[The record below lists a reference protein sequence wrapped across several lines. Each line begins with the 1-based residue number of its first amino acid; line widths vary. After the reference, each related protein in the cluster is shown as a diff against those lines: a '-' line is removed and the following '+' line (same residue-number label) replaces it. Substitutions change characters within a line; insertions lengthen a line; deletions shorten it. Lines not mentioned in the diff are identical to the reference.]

1 MANGSG
7 QRKLYWKQIVI
18 TNKAVEAMICALHEP
33 DVGHEG
39 ESQPGTILNIV
50 QKGFMKGCYD
60 SHRGEGD
67 GLLHALRL
75 R

>member
-1 MANGSG
+1 M
-7 QRKLYWKQIVI
+7 I
-18 TNKAVEAMICALHEP
+18 TNRAVEAMLCALLEP

-39 ESQPGTILNIV
+39 ESQPGTILSCV

-60 SHRGEGD
+60 SLRDEGD